1 MAIRT
6 VAIVGVGLIGGS
18 FALALRKAGF
28 DGRILG
34 VSRPGTIEEAL
45 KLSVI
50 DAGASMADALAEAD
64 LVLLAQ
70 PILRILDQIPEVARL
85 AKPGALVTDAGST
98 KAAIVAKAAE
108 AFQDS
113 EAFFLGGHPMAGKE
127 GRGVGIAEAELFE
140 GAVWALTPTAD
151 APDNDIQQ
159 EFRDWIRKIGARC
172 LELAPEEHDRIT
184 ALTSHVPQLASSA
197 LASAVWKNIAD
208 PERLAVAGGG
218 LRDMTRLAGSPYDIW
233 EGILLTN
240 PDSIEAGLD
249 GLISELQAF
258 RQELIAADLEQRF
271 RTAQKLHKKV
281 HKK

>member
-34 VSRPGTIEEAL
+34 VSRPATIEEAL
-45 KLSVI
+45 KLGVI
-50 DAGASMADALAEAD
+50 DAGASMDDALGEAD

-98 KAAIVAKAAE
+98 KAAIVAKATE
-108 AFQDS
+108 AFGNRG
-113 EAFFLGGHPMAGKE
+113 AVFLGGHPMAGKE
-127 GRGVGIAEAELFE
+127 GRGVKIAEAELFQ

-151 APDNDIQQ
+151 TPENTIQR
-159 EFRDWIRKIGARC
+159 EFREWIERIGARC

-197 LASAVWKNIAD
+197 LASAVWKNIGD
-208 PERLAVAGGG
+208 PDRLAVAGGG
-218 LRDMTRLAGSPYDIW
+218 LRDMTRLAGSTYDIW
-233 EGILLTN
+233 EGILFTN
-240 PDSIEAGLD
+240 PDSIETGLD
-249 GLISELQAF
+249 RLIEELQAF
-258 RQELIAADLEQRF
+258 RKELTTASLSRRFEIAQI
-271 RTAQKLHKKV
+271 LHKTV